1 MKIVRIFDNQLFSF
15 HFENEKFNEIERLLN
30 NWSNTEFL
38 FNYAK
43 VNKVSD
49 QIAFVRS
56 ILSQVEK
63 IENMLFLIAQNNYPI
78 RQFFKPLELSEN
90 SRTLSLQKGKIKNN
104 QLRLYAIK
112 IDATCFIITGGA
124 IKMSQKMEDHP
135 ETSKALKKMI
145 MARNYLKENGVFDE
159 DSFADLLNEL
169 I

>member
-1 MKIVRIFDNQLFSF
+1 MKIVRMFDNQLFSF

-63 IENMLFLIAQNNYPI
+63 IENMLFLIAQKNYPI
-78 RQFFKPLELSEN
+78 RQLFKPLELSEN
-90 SRTLSLQKGKIKNN
+90 SRNLSLQKGKIKNN

-135 ETSKALKKMI
+135 ETSKA
-145 MARNYLKENGVFDE
+145 
-159 DSFADLLNEL
+159 
-169 I
+169 